1 MPFVPCWKNDF
12 MEKTKNKLRHIA
24 VILDGN
30 GRWAERHGTDRAS
43 GHLEGARR
51 VVDFIRDIEELDIEC
66 ATLYAFS
73 TENWKRSK
81 EEVGALMN
89 LLCRFLDENLEIMIQ
104 NKIRLL
110 TIGDIAGLPVECFER
125 LKRVKNATANDFRR
139 TLILA
144 LNYGGRQEIVRAAR
158 KLAEKA
164 KSGRI
169 APDEISE
176 QVFADELDTAG
187 IPDPDLLIRT
197 SGEQRLSNF
206 LLWQLSYS
214 EFYFTDVLWPDFDR
228 AELDKAIDAYYGRN
242 RRFGGR

>member
-1 MPFVPCWKNDF
+1 MG
-12 MEKTKNKLRHIA
+12 KTKNKLRHIA

-30 GRWAERHGTDRAS
+30 GRWAERHGVARAD

-51 VVDFIRDIEELDIEC
+51 VVDFIRDIDELDIEY

-73 TENWKRSK
+73 TENWKRSE
-81 EEVGALMN
+81 EEVGALMR
-89 LLCRFLDENLEIMIQ
+89 LLCRFLDENLDVMLK
-104 NKIRLL
+104 NGIRLL
-110 TIGDIAGLPVECFER
+110 TIGDISALPEECVER
-125 LKRVKNATANDFRR
+125 LKRVKELTGTSYRR

-158 KLAEKA
+158 RLAQEA
-164 KSGRI
+164 KDGLLD
-169 APDEISE
+169 PDGITEDVVSN
-176 QVFADELDTAG
+176 ALDTAG
-187 IPDPDLLIRT
+187 VPDPDLLIRT

-214 EFYFTDVLWPDFDR
+214 EFYFTETLWPDFDR
-228 AELDKAIDAYYGRN
+228 AQLDKAIDAYYGRN